1 LSRNRYCVPRNPRIP
16 SEENDYKASRE
27 DEDYQ
32 HSRLVLIP
40 RVKPETLEAVI
51 QCREEVLSGG
61 KEASGEGGGVLAW
74 GRGDFIEELVEADRG
89 EGVFALTVDGI
100 GESCC
105 GRDLLL

>member
-1 LSRNRYCVPRNPRIP
+1 MHNAWPDPFSFR
-16 SEENDYKASRE
+16 
-27 DEDYQ
+27 
-32 HSRLVLIP
+32 
-40 RVKPETLEAVI
+40 
-51 QCREEVLSGG
+51 
-61 KEASGEGGGVLAW
+61 GVLAW